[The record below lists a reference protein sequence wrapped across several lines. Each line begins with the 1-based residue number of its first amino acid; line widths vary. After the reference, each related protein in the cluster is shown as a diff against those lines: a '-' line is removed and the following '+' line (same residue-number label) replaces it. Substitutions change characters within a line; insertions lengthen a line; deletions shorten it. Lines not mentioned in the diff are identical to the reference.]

1 MRDTGDLKYENQANS
16 GISLTEQKPVNAT
29 ITVELDGSPPSDV
42 WNDLSSSEAFQG
54 ELVKAVLDAGR
65 KRTYLEY
72 HDLLDQADIDAQH
85 GSFRSLVLGV
95 AQGDES
101 ALWSLLRET
110 RQLGTGH
117 STIDDAVDVAR
128 LFRLALENQ
137 PDRDTP
143 TVTFTMKPEFREQR
157 ANQRRE
163 LCAVLAELSRGC
175 NVHLVGS
182 GLSRRWLIDTHRTDL
197 PVSSECNTPQKDS
210 PLSELVDE
218 ALGELDSDGREA
230 MILHQLSEEST
241 ETLSYHSVYS
251 TFHVDKSRIRQC
263 VSQLVDLGL
272 VNTFGPNGD
281 RMVELLE
288 AGREYLSEVTQQ
300 ITLNESVS
308 GSGNTHLQTTCNPS
322 FGIGGEDGQ
331 VYQTTVQSRP
341 NKTAANACSLD
352 NDVSIV
358 NEPVELDQTEQERK
372 DKAVYY
378 DEDRDVATVSVR
390 AGEGLPYLV
399 SVATALATPW
409 FIDRTLPNSRLE
421 AIDEPAT
428 ILREGRNIG
437 GLSDRALNDPEELR
451 SVLVEWGEELES
463 LTTELNHATGDDAK
477 ALASEIMR
485 SSHGLAGSIVHLLD
499 AAGIDVVREI
509 RVPGGRGLNK
519 LENLSESIARSI
531 LIQSKYGVFAP
542 YRHILETDAGR
553 PLISPEVDAA
563 DPCGSLIGSFVI
575 RGKDTHRLRP
585 LLETALSSPGE
596 FVDELP
602 EFTIP
607 ISVRNADRPEFGVTV
622 TRMLKSKNIKPTREA
637 VSLVHALTESPY
649 DAARALNQLGKE
661 DSVRDVRP
669 DEIRYALSTLEVE
682 RILPDHSPTVGKV
695 VHTLLQAT
703 EPLSQ
708 TALAEVADVSERSI
722 RNNRDALEA
731 LGVVSIDARGYRLNL
746 SFRTT
751 EERRNPVMPN
761 LVDSTF
767 TEAVDAL
774 FTEILPPARY
784 GDPEDPI
791 GGALFW
797 PPDPWV
803 LLDNPDLAPWVKL
816 AARLTGT
823 ENPENETTISVGPAI
838 EQTPIVE
845 PTEVVA

>member
-1 MRDTGDLKYENQANS
+1 M
-16 GISLTEQKPVNAT
+16 
-29 ITVELDGSPPSDV
+29 
-42 WNDLSSSEAFQG
+42 WNDLSSSDGFKSALESAVC
-54 ELVKAVLDAGR
+54 ELVDGIGAR
-65 KRTYLEY
+65 
-72 HDLLDQADIDAQH
+72 QH
-85 GSFRSLVLGV
+85 GSALWFDFGVTALNGAYARMAANLARDDESEYRELAFKLTQQFGQDGNSVLGWQIGFGELQNGPL
-95 AQGDES
+95 A
-101 ALWSLLRET
+101 
-110 RQLGTGH
+110 
-117 STIDDAVDVAR
+117 
-128 LFRLALENQ
+128 LFRESSI
-137 PDRDTP
+137 TP
-143 TVTFTMKPEFREQR
+143 TIAITITSEFREQR
-157 ANQRRE
+157 AGQRE
-163 LCAVLAELSRGC
+163 QICNVIAELAHVC
-175 NVHLVGS
+175 DVHLVG
-182 GLSRRWLIDTHRTDL
+182 GERFQQWLVDRHRSDL
-197 PVSSECNTPQKDS
+197 PVSSGRIAQHNS
-210 PLSELVDE
+210 GPLAELVDR
-218 ALGELDSDGREA
+218 ALGDLNPDGREVK
-230 MILHQLSEEST
+230 ILHQLSEESRG
-241 ETLSYHSVYS
+241 TLSYHSVHS

-263 VSQLVDLGL
+263 ISRLVDLGL

-288 AGREYLSEVTQQ
+288 AGHEYLSQTSRQ
-300 ITLNESVS
+300 ITLEDTPPNSHS
-308 GSGNTHLQTTCNPS
+308 QTTCNPS
-322 FGIGGEDGQ
+322 VGIGGKDGQ

-358 NEPVELDQTEQERK
+358 KEPVDLDQTEQERK

-399 SVATALATPW
+399 SIATALATPW

-531 LIQSKYGVFAP
+531 LVQSKYGVFAP
-542 YRHILETDAGR
+542 YRHILETDAGK

-575 RGKDTHRLRP
+575 RGKDVHRLRP

-607 ISVRNADRPEFGVTV
+607 VTVRNADRSEFSVTV
-622 TRMLKSKNIKPTREA
+622 TRMLKSKSINPTREV
-637 VSLVHALTESPY
+637 VSLVHALTGSPY

-669 DEIRYALSTLEVE
+669 DEIRYALSTLEAE

-708 TALAEVADVSERSI
+708 AALADVAGVSTQSI

-731 LGVVSIDARGYRLNL
+731 LGIVSIERGAWRLNL